1 MKDVCIISRAS
12 SLFILFFS
20 REKKDSLDGEIFDM
34 LYTLSDFVAFKEMFL
49 DYKNFKEGRTID
61 LSSSISVISYQHQLM
76 DDLNEADFEM

>member
-1 MKDVCIISRAS
+1 MTRRAS
-12 SLFILFFS
+12 FFFNFFL